1 MKVAVILC
9 SRNDINLTHQLV
21 FDVLDSDIAR
31 AWASEINKNYTLH
44 ETDRFYSWPND
55 QRNKE
60 YYINTIN
67 DKINI
72 INTYYPH
79 IITTKATL
87 DIDQLQLNY
96 LHKFFEL
103 LRGEVTEG
111 TEFFKNAPTIVQNAL
126 SEFNIAI
133 HACEEFF
140 RHHVISPRITV
151 TFQNATR
158 YKLADANYSEFTFQW
173 KFGYVYLGYCEVG
186 KSILEVFENQ
196 DEVVGE
202 DNIRPMCSYDAG
214 CSIRF
219 GNDVSDATYY
229 KKLLA
234 VNNWLSTQSFK
245 FDPTKLA
252 LGLIPVAKINI
263 DDSRLTGLT
272 NTEIVYSLSK
282 YLQVKSVS
290 LYD

>member
-9 SRNDINLTHQLV
+9 SRNNVELMHQLI
-21 FDVLDSDIAR
+21 FDVLDSDIAKV
-31 AWASEINKNYTLH
+31 WASEISKNYTLH

-72 INTYYPH
+72 INTYYPD

-87 DIDQLQLNY
+87 DIDQPQLNY

-111 TEFFKNAPTIVQNAL
+111 TEFFKNAPIVVQNAL

-133 HACEEFF
+133 HACEEFIGY
-140 RHHVISPRITV
+140 RSMSPRITI
-151 TFQNATR
+151 TFQNTTR
-158 YKLADANYSEFTFQW
+158 YKLADSNYSEFTFQW
-173 KFGYVYLGYCEVG
+173 KFGYIYLGYCEVG

-196 DEVVGE
+196 DDIVGD
-202 DNIRPMCSYDAG
+202 DNIRPMQSYDAG

-219 GNDVSDATYY
+219 GNDVSDNIYN
-229 KKLLA
+229 KKLVA
-234 VNNWLSTQSFK
+234 VNKWLATQSFK
-245 FDPTKLA
+245 LDPTKLA

-263 DDSRLTGLT
+263 DDSGLTGLT